1 MALFGEGGVE
11 TGHNYH
17 PSKCVEK
24 ALFSWQILEHFSA
37 LDMTKTFEYTFRQF
51 ARSTP
56 HVLDFRLACRSRASK
71 HKN

>member
-24 ALFSWQILEHFSA
+24 ALFS
-37 LDMTKTFEYTFRQF
+37 
-51 ARSTP
+51 
-56 HVLDFRLACRSRASK
+56 
-71 HKN
+71 